1 MGAGIKYEVVTSAPI
16 EAIVDLYKAGGWWHE
31 NQESRD
37 AIEPMIRGSFCFM
50 VARTED
56 GQIVGMGRALS
67 DGASDAYI
75 QDVVVLAP
83 YRGQGIGRKLI
94 LRVVEHCLRHKI
106 RWIGLLAEPGTH
118 AFYEAIGFSRLEG
131 YAPMLYRIRG

>member
-1 MGAGIKYEVVTSAPI
+1 MNAGIEYEKVTSAPI

-50 VARTED
+50 IARAGN
-56 GQIVGMGRALS
+56 GQIIGMGRAIS

-83 YRGQGIGRKLI
+83 YRRHGIGRKLI
-94 LRVVEHCLRHKI
+94 SRIVEYCLNHKI

-118 AFYEAIGFSRLEG
+118 AFYEEIGFSQLEG
-131 YAPMLYRIRG
+131 YKPMLYRIRG

>member
-1 MGAGIKYEVVTSAPI
+1 
-16 EAIVDLYKAGGWWHE
+16 
-31 NQESRD
+31 
-37 AIEPMIRGSFCFM
+37 
-50 VARTED
+50 
-56 GQIVGMGRALS
+56 MGRALS

-131 YAPMLYRIRG
+131 YVPMLYRIRG